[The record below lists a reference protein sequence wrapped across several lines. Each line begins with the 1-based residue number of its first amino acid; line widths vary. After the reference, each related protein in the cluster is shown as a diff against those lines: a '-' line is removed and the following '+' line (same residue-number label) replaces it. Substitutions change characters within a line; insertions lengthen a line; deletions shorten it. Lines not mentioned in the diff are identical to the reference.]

1 MRNSSA
7 PFEVLWAEDGL
18 FPLCV
23 KSFDALSCTVEPFA
37 GYLLFLPR
45 LAAIP
50 LAMLP
55 LEIWPIGATVIA
67 SVVTGV
73 LSGAIY
79 SGLRSFGMSEKGAI
93 ASALT
98 FVLLPITGIEVLAVV
113 GSLYVPLLVAG
124 AVLTIAVPRA
134 RPSYLGIPL
143 LLAVSALTM
152 PTTMVLVPFIILN
165 WFWRRVEFRE
175 AITWMAFLFIGLL
188 GQILV
193 IFSAEER
200 REMDLSISALGN
212 FVRGFLA
219 SILTLFPGLTI
230 GDVSLTEFTT
240 LRPSPYLAWLTI
252 LILGLVALSGVILGR
267 NNERWSVSAQLVLVA
282 LMVSFIP
289 SLSGTFSFRY
299 FVAPVAL
306 LTIALLVLID
316 QWINKVKTWILIL
329 GVVLLGILWAPS
341 FPASQLR
348 SSPAPS
354 WSSEIAR
361 EELECERGFS
371 LWVEMTLSPAWPP
384 SRYSRSTLNQPRY
397 YCD

>member
-1 MRNSSA
+1 
-7 PFEVLWAEDGL
+7 
-18 FPLCV
+18 
-23 KSFDALSCTVEPFA
+23 
-37 GYLLFLPR
+37 
-45 LAAIP
+45 
-50 LAMLP
+50 
-55 LEIWPIGATVIA
+55 
-67 SVVTGV
+67 
-73 LSGAIY
+73 
-79 SGLRSFGMSEKGAI
+79 MSDKGAI

-165 WFWRRVEFRE
+165 WYWRRVEFRE
-175 AITWMAFLFIGLL
+175 AITWMAFLVIGLL

-193 IFSAEER
+193 IVSAEER

-219 SILTLFPGLTI
+219 SILTLLPGLTV

-252 LILGLVALSGVILGR
+252 LILGLVASLGVILGR
-267 NNERWSVSAQLVLVA
+267 NHERWSVSAQLVLVA
-282 LMVSFIP
+282 LMVSLIP

-316 QWINKVKTWILIL
+316 QWINKLKAWQLIF
-329 GVVLLGILWAPS
+329 GIALLGITWAPS

-348 SSPAPS
+348 SAPAPS
-354 WSSEIAR
+354 WSF
-361 EELECERGFS
+361 ELSRAMVECQNVQS
-371 LWVEMTLSPAWPP
+371 AWSVVTLTPAWPP
-384 SRYSRSTLNQPRY
+384 DGNTPTELNLPRLR
-397 YCD
+397 CDIFGMN